1 MFLVQRKTMGSR
13 KMQDKLKIA
22 VTGHTGGLGKI
33 IYDHFKSKNCHVL
46 GISRSTGFDIVSDQ
60 DKIVNAIDGFDIF
73 FNVVHVENCQLDLLE
88 KSINKVEK
96 TVVIGSAMHLFRSIA
111 TSPYLEEK
119 FKLSETCK
127 NLNIDSHTNTK
138 ILHLNISF
146 LPNEDDDPERFVSD
160 NVVEYNQLL
169 SIIDFWIDNP
179 CITDITLG
187 WKLTSVVREGFKKLF
202 PHIKI

>member
-1 MFLVQRKTMGSR
+1 
-13 KMQDKLKIA
+13 MQDKLKIA

-33 IYDHFKSKNCHVL
+33 IYDHYKSKKHHVL

-60 DKIVNAIDGFDIF
+60 DKIVNAINGFDIF
-73 FNVVHVENCQLDLLE
+73 FNVVHIENCQSDLLE

-96 TVVIGSAMHLFRSIA
+96 TVVIGSSMHLFRNIA
-111 TSPYLEEK
+111 TSQYLEEK
-119 FKLSETCK
+119 FNLSETCK
-127 NLNIDSHTNTK
+127 NLNIDAYVNTK

-146 LPNEDDDPERFVSD
+146 LPNKDNDSERFISD
-160 NVVEYNQLL
+160 NVVEYNEIM
-169 SIIDFWIDNP
+169 STIDFWIDNP

-187 WKLTSVVREGFKKLF
+187 WKLTATVRQGFKNLF